1 MKSYRAS
8 ASAGLKVGLRSD
20 GFTQPNS
27 GRLLVAQSC
36 RVMKAGLQGYSPN
49 LKNIFDA
56 DISFIDSV
64 TGGAVTITFDWPF
77 PQLFQ
82 TKAGLFIGAKEGLY
96 RVESDGDLY
105 SFGTGSVQYP
115 WTCADIG
122 LYPMFSSS
130 DKLVYRDPIT
140 EAYVVI

>member
-1 MKSYRAS
+1 MKSYRSS
-8 ASAGLKVGLRSD
+8 ASAGLKVGLRPEAFSQ
-20 GFTQPNS
+20 FNS
-27 GRLLVAQSC
+27 SLLIFAQSC
-36 RVMKAGLQGYSPN
+36 RVMKGGLQGYAPS

-56 DISFIDSV
+56 DVTFVDSLTDADIDL
-64 TGGAVTITFDWPF
+64 TFDWPF

-96 RVESDGDLY
+96 RVESDGKLY
-105 SFGTGSVQYP
+105 TFGTGSVQHP

-122 LYPMFSSS
+122 LYPMFSCS